1 MLIVSFLLL
10 VGVVVWLGWSSEG
23 KVQQVSK
30 AIQDRE
36 QGQAFKT
43 KTLLQLQNA
52 LTDLNDRARHREEQL
67 QRHDEQGDII
77 IPFEKDLGRARDEVR
92 AQLPIFDRLPVA
104 QEAQGRVFRQKVEE
118 FLRVTEDPRSYSLAG
133 FPPYRD
139 AYALIRQFIARSQ
152 DEQEQLVTLRLNKA
166 KLAY

>member
-1 MLIVSFLLL
+1 MADEQQTDPEQHEGGRVVYSRLHAEGAADAPVQRAPVVQHAGAFVLPGGREVEPFLPVLIVSFLLL

-43 KTLLQLQNA
+43 KTLLQLHNA

-67 QRHDEQGDII
+67 QRHDEQG
-77 IPFEKDLGRARDEVR
+77 
-92 AQLPIFDRLPVA
+92 
-104 QEAQGRVFRQKVEE
+104 
-118 FLRVTEDPRSYSLAG
+118 
-133 FPPYRD
+133 
-139 AYALIRQFIARSQ
+139 
-152 DEQEQLVTLRLNKA
+152 
-166 KLAY
+166 